1 MKKIKLNQDKIFIT
15 DGVQQIIAKD
25 NLNHLLLIMILDRF
39 VKCDFSEMKYKEDI
53 QMNMEAVEHED
64 GRVLAEYTLDEE
76 KIWIAHYFGEH
87 GYTTIMTPS
96 EY

>member
-25 NLNHLLLIMILDRF
+25 DLNHLLLIMILDRF
-39 VKCDFSEMKYKEDI
+39 VKCDFSEMKYEEDI

-64 GRVLAEYTLDEE
+64 GRVLAEYSLGED
-76 KIWIAHYFGEH
+76 KIWICHYFGEH